1 MKINTM
7 IYSQTV
13 TFTCPHFQPHLNGAS
28 FLGTALKSEQITNQ
42 DKLISLF
49 VFVLT
54 IGGRAGRL
62 VSRRPDI
69 S

>member
-13 TFTCPHFQPHLNGAS
+13 TFTCPHFQPHLKGAS
-28 FLGTALKSEQITNQ
+28 LGTASESEQITNQ